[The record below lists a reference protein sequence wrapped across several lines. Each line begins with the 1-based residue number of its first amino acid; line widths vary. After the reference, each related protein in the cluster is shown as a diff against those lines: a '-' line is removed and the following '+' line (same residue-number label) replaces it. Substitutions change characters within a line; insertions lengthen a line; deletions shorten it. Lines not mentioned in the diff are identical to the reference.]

1 MPLPFVF
8 ALVLGGSTPRA
19 CLRRNWTVSDSLPIL
34 RISSLHLASRC
45 SYNPP
50 RAPRLPKAAPSARRK
65 SSSLDSEL
73 PSDPPP
79 AEEDELVRSR
89 SARDTLLARE
99 TRRLDVRF
107 RNELRKLVMLGESIN
122 AGSLRMDLDV
132 TACSLV
138 EWEGAAMRTRVAS
151 VCRSRAWNWRYQ
163 VKISKSYITII
174 MSLTAWIKASQRFSH
189 LRRRFS
195 MLLTKVGWYSSSSKS
210 SSSPS
215 SSSSIQSPSSSC
227 TTPLTH

>member
-99 TRRLDVRF
+99 TRRLDARF
-107 RNELRKLVMLGESIN
+107 RNELASLSCSESRSMQDLCEWTLM
-122 AGSLRMDLDV
+122 SLRAV
-132 TACSLV
+132 WWS
-138 EWEGAAMRTRVAS
+138 GRG
-151 VCRSRAWNWRYQ
+151 Q
-163 VKISKSYITII
+163 
-174 MSLTAWIKASQRFSH
+174 
-189 LRRRFS
+189 
-195 MLLTKVGWYSSSSKS
+195 
-210 SSSPS
+210 P
-215 SSSSIQSPSSSC
+215 
-227 TTPLTH
+227 